1 MYSAPRKNDILIKFL
16 KMSLEM
22 SLEVSL
28 EMALEKPVR
37 SDEMVASGNRKS
49 DSL

>member
-16 KMSLEM
+16 KMSHEM
-22 SLEVSL
+22 SL

>member
-16 KMSLEM
+16 KM